1 MGMVEQIQIDKG
13 PEQSWNVRGLPTQAK
28 VTMTI
33 KDLYSQLMISPS
45 NKPFLFLANQG
56 LIDYLGSMCGMD
68 LTEPNIV
75 LKVQVVRALLFSK
88 VADIVPNTSRK
99 LRESFLNKM
108 KNLSLFNA

>member
-1 MGMVEQIQIDKG
+1 MNF
-13 PEQSWNVRGLPTQAK
+13 P
-28 VTMTI
+28 
-33 KDLYSQLMISPS
+33 

-88 VADIVPNTSRK
+88 VRDIVPNTSRK